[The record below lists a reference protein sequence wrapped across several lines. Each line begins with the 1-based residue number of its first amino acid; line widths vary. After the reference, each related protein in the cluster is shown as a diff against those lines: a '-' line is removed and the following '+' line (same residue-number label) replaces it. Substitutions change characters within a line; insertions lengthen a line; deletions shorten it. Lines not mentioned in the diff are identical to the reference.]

1 MGEEGASAMVER
13 SEISSLAILLE
24 EVQRRVSTMADAAQA
39 SEDAEAAE
47 LIGLERSLQAA
58 LRRLR
63 RLA

>member
-1 MGEEGASAMVER
+1 MVDR

-24 EVQRRVSTMADAAQA
+24 EVQRRVSAMADAAQA
-39 SEDAEAAE
+39 SEDAQAAE

-63 RLA
+63 RMA

>member
-1 MGEEGASAMVER
+1 MVER